1 MEEMIKFEWTL
12 DGLAKFFNDVEKEE
26 GQVYKGCVSDYWCG
40 FRGAVRS
47 LIGDDN
53 FKRVVERANELM
65 NNN

>member
-1 MEEMIKFEWTL
+1 MEEKIKFEWTL

-40 FRGAVRS
+40 FRSAVRS

-65 NNN
+65 NNH